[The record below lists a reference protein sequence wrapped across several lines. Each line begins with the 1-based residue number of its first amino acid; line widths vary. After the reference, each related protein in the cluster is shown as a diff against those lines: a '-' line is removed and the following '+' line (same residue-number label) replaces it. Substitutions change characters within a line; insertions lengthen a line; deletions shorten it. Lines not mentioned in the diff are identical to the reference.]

1 MSFTSYELW
10 DAVERTKEAISI
22 IRKKKEADDRLQ
34 TAIDKKERLFQKVAA
49 YEGIMKLS
57 EDPREAKKI
66 KKCSAKASRDLA
78 ELIKQVDTIE
88 REVYNLNDE
97 VESFMKF
104 MDSFSK
110 ISYEDYKYLVDN
122 CKKFEQKEW
131 EPVVLLVVNHGI
143 NPEEREKIRKDLC
156 ELFTLGNFP
165 MFSDTDKDLR
175 EEFINKWLISASYRY
190 L

>member
-66 KKCSAKASRDLA
+66 KKCYSKA
-78 ELIKQVDTIE
+78 
-88 REVYNLNDE
+88 
-97 VESFMKF
+97 
-104 MDSFSK
+104 
-110 ISYEDYKYLVDN
+110 
-122 CKKFEQKEW
+122 
-131 EPVVLLVVNHGI
+131 
-143 NPEEREKIRKDLC
+143 
-156 ELFTLGNFP
+156 
-165 MFSDTDKDLR
+165 
-175 EEFINKWLISASYRY
+175 
-190 L
+190 